1 MDNIFNI
8 MHLEKQMNHAYVVPY
23 IFFQKVI
30 NSKDKINSTIQRFK
44 INIFTSR
51 FQVFCSDFKRNS
63 GTLLQDCFSTSFLW
77 LRFKNHKHIFYTIF
91 ITYIYMYYRDFTKY
105 TIT

>member
-1 MDNIFNI
+1 

-51 FQVFCSDFKRNS
+51 FQVFCSDFKNGDVIAR
-63 GTLLQDCFSTSFLW
+63 LFLN
-77 LRFKNHKHIFYTIF
+77 LIPVVTFQKS
-91 ITYIYMYYRDFTKY
+91 
-105 TIT
+105 